1 MWHTKEEVN
10 ASNVFYKVS
19 NSMTTGSELLYPKFH
34 AHVPSVGVARCYQGM
49 QKVQLNQVLGI
60 SLAFKV

>member
-49 QKVQLNQVLGI
+49 
-60 SLAFKV
+60 